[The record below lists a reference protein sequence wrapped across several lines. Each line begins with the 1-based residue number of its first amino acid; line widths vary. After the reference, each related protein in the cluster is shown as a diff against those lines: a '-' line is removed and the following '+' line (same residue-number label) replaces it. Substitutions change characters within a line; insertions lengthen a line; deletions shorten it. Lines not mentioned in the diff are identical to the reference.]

1 MDNIDRDI
9 LASEETCKT
18 KCVGRTIEGI
28 GWIGSGFSIVSI
40 FFGFK

>member
-18 KCVGRTIEGI
+18 KCVVAQLKVLHG
-28 GWIGSGFSIVSI
+28 
-40 FFGFK
+40 